1 MRHILKLTSSFLFL
15 LFLSCSPVPAQES
28 LGAGK
33 NPEPFKEG
41 DDNVPDN
48 LQMPPKPGGS
58 VGIFYN
64 PCLDGTTF
72 AEVLARTQEFP
83 LMRMPSQQHGE
94 QASIQIFVNDDTQTY
109 TIAIMNTVFPLNHPQ
124 KICVLASGTGL
135 TYLRQLGIKI

>member
-1 MRHILKLTSSFLFL
+1 MLHILKLTSSFLFL

-33 NPEPFKEG
+33 DPEPFKEEE
-41 DDNVPDN
+41 NIPPVPK
-48 LQMPPKPGGS
+48 PKPGGS

-64 PCLDGTTF
+64 PCMDGTTF

-109 TIAIMNTVFPLNHPQ
+109 TIAIMNTVFPLMHPQ

>member
-1 MRHILKLTSSFLFL
+1 MHLILKLTSSFLFL

-64 PCLDGTTF
+64 PCMDGTTF
-72 AEVLARTQEFP
+72 AEVLAKRP
-83 LMRMPSQQHGE
+83 LTLE
-94 QASIQIFVNDDTQTY
+94 
-109 TIAIMNTVFPLNHPQ
+109 IAKKQYWRAGDKAKLV
-124 KICVLASGTGL
+124 G
-135 TYLRQLGIKI
+135 